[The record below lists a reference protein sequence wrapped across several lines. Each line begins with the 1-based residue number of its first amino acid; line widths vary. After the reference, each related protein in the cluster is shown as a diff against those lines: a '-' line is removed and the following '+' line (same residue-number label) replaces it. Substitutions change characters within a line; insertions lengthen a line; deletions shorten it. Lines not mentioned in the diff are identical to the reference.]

1 MTFPEPARSP
11 RDPAAAPTAPD
22 AAALTAPDAV
32 APPVP
37 AAAPTAPDSASDIAG
52 GHGIA
57 TGQWHH
63 VSGKY
68 ATVEIVGYV
77 ISIVIV
83 SAIAAVIAVL
93 TGTLWSWIGGGILLL
108 IFLINMVLIPRR
120 VRSIRYQ
127 LRSDDLLFRRGIMW
141 QRQVAVPYGRMQL
154 IDIERGPIAR
164 MVGLSELKFVTAAAT
179 TNLTIPGMPIEQAEA
194 LRDALVAVAETRR
207 TGL

>member
-11 RDPAAAPTAPD
+11 RDPAAVPTVPD
-22 AAALTAPDAV
+22 AAVPTTPDAV
-32 APPVP
+32 AL
-37 AAAPTAPDSASDIAG
+37 TAPDSASDIAG